1 MRQIRGSRFLIIA
14 SLFVV
19 AGLVLAACGGGSSS
33 SSSSESGS
41 AGEGG
46 ESSSSGSGSTVKVTS
61 IADETGPTASTQV
74 PYVAG
79 LKGGFE
85 VYNSELSGSQH
96 KIEVEYNDD
105 KYETA
110 PGLAAYKKAESDG
123 SLVSIGPNASD
134 TQPAIVKAGMEIPLV
149 SALTT
154 TLLEEP
160 MIWNTLPTFA
170 DQAKIMVNAAAKN
183 QKGAKLKVA
192 GLYYEVASGVEFN
205 EALQAATE
213 EIGGE
218 FVGGVPIALE
228 EVTGTWRTQ
237 AQKLAEL
244 EPTFIGVLSSAG
256 DPQVFLPAI
265 ANAGLENVEVGGVTP
280 LGLYKENWTK
290 VPKALGEKFFVTSSI
305 SPADFGTEGAAEV
318 EEAAKSQGEPEYA
331 NNLYFVQ
338 GFVIAKLVAEAINNA
353 GEEPTPEDVNTAL
366 SEINGFEAGG
376 LNPPL
381 CFSKTDHYG
390 TGLARPIKFNLK
402 AQKFEPIGEFSE
414 WEKYLSTPEGGSC

>member
-1 MRQIRGSRFLIIA
+1 
-14 SLFVV
+14 
-19 AGLVLAACGGGSSS
+19 
-33 SSSSESGS
+33 
-41 AGEGG
+41 
-46 ESSSSGSGSTVKVTS
+46 
-61 IADETGPTASTQV
+61 
-74 PYVAG
+74 
-79 LKGGFE
+79 
-85 VYNSELSGSQH
+85 
-96 KIEVEYNDD
+96 
-105 KYETA
+105 
-110 PGLAAYKKAESDG
+110 
-123 SLVSIGPNASD
+123 
-134 TQPAIVKAGMEIPLV
+134 
-149 SALTT
+149 
-154 TLLEEP
+154 

-213 EIGGE
+213 ELGGE

-244 EPTFIGVLSSAG
+244 EPTFIGALSSAG

-318 EEAAKSQGEPEYA
+318 EAAAKASGEAEYA

-338 GFVIAKLVAEAINNA
+338 GFVVAKLVAEAINNA

-414 WEKYLSTPEGGSC
+414 WEKYLSAPEGGTC